1 LYNFVHQFP
10 FDLEAGLVC
19 CVGERV
25 WTELGNVLF
34 VLFWQEPQG
43 WDDSKPG
50 RSLARFCVAVEA
62 GLWIQ
67 RSEKAHQV
75 LKKYEKK

>member
-1 LYNFVHQFP
+1 
-10 FDLEAGLVC
+10 
-19 CVGERV
+19 
-25 WTELGNVLF
+25 VLF

-62 GLWIQ
+62 GLWIE